1 MMSFRAFIAA
11 EVSPS
16 DELRSL
22 LQELGQIGPGLKP
35 VEVENV
41 HVTLKFLGDTEDSL
55 VPSIVK
61 VMESAALDIA
71 PFTIA
76 LKGTGYFPPRGPAR
90 TIWVG
95 MEGAEPLGTISSR
108 LDQGLAGLGFVPE
121 ERPFRP
127 HLTVARVKDNRAAFA
142 GESAAKRHRDGLFGS
157 QLVDSIRLKKSVL
170 GRYGPTYTD
179 VAKVE
184 LH

>member
-1 MMSFRAFIAA
+1 MAFRAFIAA
-11 EVSPS
+11 EVAPS
-16 DELRSL
+16 DELKAL
-22 LQELGQIGPGLKP
+22 LAELGQIGPGLKP

-41 HVTLKFLGDTEDSL
+41 HVTLKFLGDTDETL
-55 VPSIVK
+55 VPGIVK
-61 VMESAALDIA
+61 VMETAALDVK
-71 PFTIA
+71 PFTVS

-95 MEGAEPLGTISSR
+95 MEGAEPMGIIAAR
-108 LDQGLAGLGFVPE
+108 LDKGLAELGFVPE

-157 QLVDSIRLKKSVL
+157 QLVDSIKLKRSIL
-170 GRYGPTYTD
+170 GRFGPTYTD
-179 VAKVE
+179 VAKVD